1 MLLTVTLTGVDVV
14 WLPARSRA
22 RAVRA
27 WLPLVAVVVFQET
40 EYGALVS
47 SLPRAAPSRRNWTPT
62 TPTLSL
68 ALALTGT
75 VAETVDP
82 PAGAVTDTVGG
93 TLSGVE
99 TENEI
104 G

>member
-1 MLLTVTLTGVDVV
+1 LD
-14 WLPARSRA
+14 
-22 RAVRA
+22 
-27 WLPLVAVVVFQET
+27 AVVVFQDT

-62 TPTLSL
+62 TPTLS
-68 ALALTGT
+68 AASAVTDT
-75 VAETVDP
+75 VAETVEP

-93 TLSGVE
+93 TPSGVD
-99 TENEI
+99 TENET